1 MNKKIEKFEKNYI
14 NIFSHL
20 RYLSFT
26 FIHNTFIIEIFIY
39 ETLDLLSFF
48 EFFYSCSSIN
58 KYLLNICD

>member
-14 NIFSHL
+14 NIFSH
-20 RYLSFT
+20 YLSFM

-39 ETLDLLSFF
+39 EMLDLLSFF